1 MVPEPIYRQIADD
14 LQRKIES
21 GELAPG
27 DQLPTEAELRDVHD
41 ASRNTVRDAMKWLIS
56 RGLIE
61 TRPGQG
67 TFVLEKIDP
76 FITTLGLD
84 TGLGGGET
92 TTYLSEVRK
101 RQRRPS
107 NALPRIEMHQAVE
120 ALARDLQIT
129 PGTTVVSRLQLR
141 YIDDRPWSMQTTFYP
156 FALVER
162 GATRLVLPEN
172 IEPGAVRYLENELKV
187 KEVGWRE
194 TIIVRAPDADESD
207 FFQLSGDGRVAVFEV
222 RRVAFEESG
231 KPLRVTV
238 TTYPADRNQFAVN
251 VGRIPEETTSPEIA
265 STEGTDAVPASSS

>member
-1 MVPEPIYRQIADD
+1 VPEPIYRQIADD

-27 DQLPTEAELRDVHD
+27 DQLPTEAELRDTYD

-101 RQRRPS
+101 RQRRPR
-107 NALPRIEMHQAVE
+107 NASPKIETHQAAE
-120 ALARDLQIT
+120 ALAGDLQIA
-129 PGTTVVSRLQLR
+129 PGTTVVSRHQLR

-156 FALVER
+156 FELVER

-194 TIIVRAPDADESD
+194 TIIVRAPDSDEAE
-207 FFQLSGDGRVAVFEV
+207 FFQLPGDGRVAVFEV
-222 RRVAFEESG
+222 RRIAFEESG

-251 VGRIPEETTSPEIA
+251 VGRIPEGPASPDTARTAEN
-265 STEGTDAVPASSS
+265 DAVSASSS

>member
-27 DQLPTEAELRDVHD
+27 DQLPTEAELRDAHD

-76 FITTLGLD
+76 FVTTLGLD

-107 NALPRIEMHQAVE
+107 NALPKIETIA
-120 ALARDLQIT
+120 
-129 PGTTVVSRLQLR
+129 PGTAVVSRLQLR

-251 VGRIPEETTSPEIA
+251 VGRIPEETTSPEIG
-265 STEGTDAVPASSS
+265 STEGNDAVPASSS